1 MKSHVSK
8 VSVIMLNMNQGA
20 KTARCLESLYAL
32 ADPPDHVVVW
42 DNGSQDASAEFLRRQ
57 FTQILLHAHPTNLG
71 VASGRN
77 AAAQLAIN
85 AFAPSH
91 LLFMDND
98 MVVMPGFVRALLA
111 PFASGDKKL
120 CQTSA
125 KIKMMRPP
133 HRLEAAGG
141 CRVQFWRGQTPH
153 LGWGE
158 MDRGQYDRPTH
169 CIPYG
174 GATLF
179 RTDVFRELG
188 GFDPV
193 FDPYGPEDLDFSLR
207 ARKAGYHALY
217 VPEAVVLHER
227 SKTFENKQYTE
238 KYLSFKTRHWFTFMR
253 RHASP
258 AEKLAFYT
266 IGGPYTLVRMILRES
281 RKGNITA
288 LKGLIRRAALA
299 RHSEVA
305 KEVTHGTHQRGELE
319 HDAAVSR
326 SNGKQGT
333 GASATRE

>member
-1 MKSHVSK
+1 
-8 VSVIMLNMNQGA
+8 
-20 KTARCLESLYAL
+20 
-32 ADPPDHVVVW
+32 
-42 DNGSQDASAEFLRRQ
+42 
-57 FTQILLHAHPTNLG
+57 
-71 VASGRN
+71 
-77 AAAQLAIN
+77 
-85 AFAPSH
+85 
-91 LLFMDND
+91 
-98 MVVMPGFVRALLA
+98 MVVMPGFIRALLA

-179 RTDVFRELG
+179 RSDVFQELG

-207 ARKAGYHALY
+207 AQKAGYYALY

-238 KYLSFKTRHWFTFMR
+238 KYLSVKTRHWFTFMR

-258 AEKLAFYT
+258 AEKLAFYL
-266 IGGPYTLVRMILRES
+266 IGGPYTFARMVLRES

-288 LKGLIRRAALA
+288 LKGLVRRVALDP
-299 RHSEVA
+299 HSEAA
-305 KEVTHGTHQRGELE
+305 KEATHGAISAKRWNMTHPLAG
-319 HDAAVSR
+319 

-333 GASATRE
+333 GAKRNEGISGRW